1 MEKRHTK
8 LGNSYW
14 NNTGAYEKEYSELW
28 DKLVPLSGDAPTV
41 HGEMLRAIG
50 RIAYDYANNG
60 NINLLE
66 HEKETCSMCGGSGQE
81 SNSGYRGDDDDD
93 DEESTCTSCDGT
105 GEEEGDL
112 YITEY
117 YEKMFDFLE
126 EFMTDNT
133 NIFELRYWLLRR
145 GSFYDYKYGDE
156 EMNYYDKVF
165 DDVIYQILTTE
176 NQPNPQYTNED

>member
-14 NNTGAYEKEYSELW
+14 NKTGAYEKEYSEFW
-28 DKLVPLSGDAPTV
+28 DKLVPPSGDAPTV

-60 NINLLE
+60 NCNLLE
-66 HEKETCSMCGGSGQE
+66 YEKTSCSACGGTGCEDSYRNDEEDEDYEDTCSYCE
-81 SNSGYRGDDDDD
+81 
-93 DEESTCTSCDGT
+93 GT
-105 GEEEGDL
+105 GDEDGD
-112 YITEY
+112 IFIDEY

-126 EFMTDNT
+126 EFMTDDT
-133 NIFELRYWLLRR
+133 NIVDLRYWLLNR

-156 EMNYYDKVF
+156 EMNRYDKVF